1 MKSLLTGLFAAFIVW
16 LLWPAA
22 NVPPSEKALP
32 EGWKHFCHKD
42 QIRALVLIDDHIYI
56 GGLSG
61 LTKVNWQKP
70 DKVINVSGPDNFDLV
85 RIEAMIA
92 DSSGTLWIGHEQGL
106 HTLDNVSQWQNLTGQ
121 LPDPKVLAICRDPDN
136 KIWVGTWRGVACF
149 QGRGDC
155 RHYHKKDGLP
165 ADRVRTIFADSQ
177 GGLWFGTSVCP
188 KGGLVRW
195 LDGQQWFYDTDN
207 LLAHAN
213 VTAMLEDSNK
223 KIWIG
228 TGFFDKG
235 GVTFF
240 PDWQNNNVDS
250 AEIYSQKTGLAGN
263 KGRSLLQDNYKTI
276 WIGSELDGL
285 TAINKNSKIITF
297 KTKDGLIGD
306 EVMAMLQDPAGNL
319 WLGQE
324 EGLCRIASHT
334 LKAVARK

>member
-1 MKSLLTGLFAAFIVW
+1 LRPFFSGLLIIFIVW
-16 LLWPAA
+16 LLWPSATTTT
-22 NVPPSEKALP
+22 VEKKLP
-32 EGWKHFCHKD
+32 RGWKHFCHKD
-42 QIRALVLIDDHIYI
+42 QIRALVVQNDHIWI

-61 LTKVNWQKP
+61 LKKINWKNPEKIEHIQGPQK
-70 DKVINVSGPDNFDLV
+70 FDLIRV
-85 RIEAMIA
+85 EAMIA

-106 HTLDNVSQWQNLTGQ
+106 HTIDSSSEWQNLTAQ
-121 LPDPKVLAICRDPDN
+121 LPDPKVLAICRDSDD

-149 QGRGDC
+149 NKKQNTV
-155 RHYHKKDGLP
+155 HYHQKDGLP

-195 LDGQQWFYDTDN
+195 FDDQQRFYDTDN

-213 VTAMLEDSNK
+213 VTAMLEDSSHN
-223 KIWIG
+223 IWIG

-240 PDWQNNNVDS
+240 PEWQSNKIES
-250 AEIYSQKTGLAGN
+250 AEIYNQKTGLAGN
-263 KGRSLLQDNYKTI
+263 KGRSLLQDNFETI

-285 TAINKNSKIITF
+285 TAINKNGKITIF
-297 KTKDGLIGD
+297 QTKDGLIGD
-306 EVMAMLQDPAGNL
+306 EVMAMVQDPAGNL

-334 LKAVARK
+334 IKSVARK